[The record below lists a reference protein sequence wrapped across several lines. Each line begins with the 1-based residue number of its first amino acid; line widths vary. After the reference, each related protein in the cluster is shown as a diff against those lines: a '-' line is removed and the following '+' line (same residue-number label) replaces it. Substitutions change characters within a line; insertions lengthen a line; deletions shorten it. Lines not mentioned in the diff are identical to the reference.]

1 MCHVWL
7 PVFGEATRS
16 METLKRYEVIIYNQ
30 IVRSM
35 VDSHTSHKHL
45 KDDWADNHYQE
56 VRARDKEH
64 ARRKM
69 EAKFP
74 AEKGFVIV
82 DVIEILEAE

>member
-1 MCHVWL
+1 
-7 PVFGEATRS
+7 
-16 METLKRYEVIIYNQ
+16 MEKLKRFEVIIYNK
-30 IVRSM
+30 IVRAM

-56 VRARDKEH
+56 VSARDKEH

-74 AEKGFVIV
+74 AEKGFVVV
-82 DVIEILEAE
+82 DVVEMPDEE

>member
-1 MCHVWL
+1 
-7 PVFGEATRS
+7 
-16 METLKRYEVIIYNQ
+16 MEKLSRFEVIIYNR

-35 VDSHTSHKHL
+35 VDSHQSHKHL

-64 ARRKM
+64 ARRKI

-82 DVIEILEAE
+82 DVVEMPEDDE